1 MTRPVRVLLLGR
13 KRVAANV
20 MRSLRRD
27 ARFDLRGIVT
37 DSHLA
42 GSPALAAAELE
53 GVQVLEHQEV
63 ESLAERGKMPV
74 DLVLSV
80 LYWRRLKGAMLFPEA
95 RLGVINFHPAPLP
108 EYKGCGGYNFAILDG
123 LSEWATTAHYVD
135 ETIDTGAIIDVRRFP
150 ICPRTSTAQ
159 SLERESLQVLEAQ
172 ITDVLDR
179 VVSHSSLLPT
189 QPNSG
194 GRYISRQQMELAKQ
208 IVAGDDV
215 ERKAR
220 AFFFPPYEGAW
231 VMVNGVRCTVLTQS
245 LMASLAEA
253 GTTHLFTASQPP
265 SSGVA
270 S

>member
-1 MTRPVRVLLLGR
+1 
-13 KRVAANV
+13 
-20 MRSLRRD
+20 
-27 ARFDLRGIVT
+27 
-37 DSHLA
+37 
-42 GSPALAAAELE
+42 
-53 GVQVLEHQEV
+53 
-63 ESLAERGKMPV
+63 MPV

-80 LYWRRLKGAMLFPEA
+80 LYWRRLKGAMLFPDA

-108 EYKGCGGYNFAILDG
+108 EYRGCGGYNFAILDG
-123 LSEWATTAHYVD
+123 LAEWATTAHYVD

-150 ICPRTSTAQ
+150 ICPRTSTAR
-159 SLERESLQVLEAQ
+159 SLERESLQVMEAQ

-189 QPNSG
+189 QPNAG

-208 IVAGDDV
+208 IRAGDDV

-220 AFFFPPYEGAW
+220 AFFYPPYEGAW
-231 VMVNGVRCTVLTQS
+231 VMVNGVRCSVLTQS

-265 SSGVA
+265 SREVA